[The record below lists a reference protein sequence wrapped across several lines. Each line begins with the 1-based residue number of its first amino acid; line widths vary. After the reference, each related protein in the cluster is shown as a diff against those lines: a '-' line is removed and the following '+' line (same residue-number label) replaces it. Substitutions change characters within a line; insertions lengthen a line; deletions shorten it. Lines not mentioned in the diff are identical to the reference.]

1 MAPGRDRDPLIA
13 GGLPTQYVDVD
24 PDETAEWVESFDN
37 LVDTQGNYRAR
48 YLMLSLLRRAA
59 ERNVGVPSLRSTDY
73 INTISP
79 QNEPWF
85 PGDEATERE
94 IRRINRWNAAIMVH
108 RAQRPGVAVG
118 GHISSYASSAT
129 LYEVGYNHFF
139 RGPDHL
145 HRVMDGPIGEEILA
159 AFEPHGFIG
168 LAYFDGGSRS
178 FYNSKKPITSVADL
192 AGMKVRVM
200 QSDVFV
206 DMMSA
211 LGANATPMP
220 YGEVYSAL
228 QTGVIDG
235 AENNWPSFES
245 SGHFEV
251 AGYYTLNQ
259 HLIVPEALV
268 MSKVSWDKLTPEDQA
283 LIRQAAKD
291 VTPINRELWAARE
304 KVSEEKVRA
313 AGVQIIDDIDKA
325 PFIEAMVPVYEKHA
339 NTPKLQDLVTRIQA
353 TE

>member
-1 MAPGRDRDPLIA
+1 MTYFKTLTAALLASAAMATGA
-13 GGLPTQYVDVD
+13 
-24 PDETAEWVESFDN
+24 F
-37 LVDTQGNYRAR
+37 
-48 YLMLSLLRRAA
+48 AA
-59 ERNVGVPSLRSTDY
+59 CEVTLRSSDTHPDGY
-73 INTISP
+73 PTVAAVQKMGDMLKERSGGRICIDVFHSAQLGEEKDTIE
-79 QNEPWF
+79 QTKF
-85 PGDEATERE
+85 GVIDM
-94 IRRINRWNAAIMVH
+94 NRVSMGPFNNIIEETKVVSL
-108 RAQRPGVAVG
+108 PF
-118 GHISSYASSAT
+118 I
-129 LYEVGYNHFF
+129 F
-139 RGPDHL
+139 RGTDHM
-145 HRVMDGPIGEEILA
+145 HRVMDGPIGDEILA

-251 AGYYTLNQ
+251 AGYYTLNE

-268 MSKVSWDKLTPEDQA
+268 MSKISWDKLKPEDQA

-291 VTPINRELWAARE
+291 SVPVNRELWAARE
-304 KVSEEKVRA
+304 KVSEEKIRA
-313 AGVQIIDDIDKA
+313 AGVQIIDDIDKT
-325 PFIEAMVPVYEKHA
+325 PFIEAMVPVYQKHA
-339 NTPKLQDLVTRIQA
+339 NTPKLQDLVIRIQG